1 MNCTN
6 YALNYPVCHS
16 VEGAPGMTTL
26 IHTSYVC
33 PQGCPE
39 LNVMFFLLRDLEQ
52 GIKKKKVRNTDTML
66 LEQRNFFFFMILSMT
81 RLGGLRLRGWQRC
94 LKCKICM
101 FWQNKN
107 KCSNNHADNR
117 PILSF
122 TELIFP
128 MERNILHLFL

>member
-6 YALNYPVCHS
+6 YALNSPVCHS

-33 PQGCPE
+33 PQGCPK
-39 LNVMFFLLRDLEQ
+39 LNVMFSLLRDLEQ
-52 GIKKKKVRNTDTML
+52 GIKKKSEKHRYDAVRA
-66 LEQRNFFFFMILSMT
+66 EEFFFFFMILSTT

-122 TELIFP
+122 PELIFP